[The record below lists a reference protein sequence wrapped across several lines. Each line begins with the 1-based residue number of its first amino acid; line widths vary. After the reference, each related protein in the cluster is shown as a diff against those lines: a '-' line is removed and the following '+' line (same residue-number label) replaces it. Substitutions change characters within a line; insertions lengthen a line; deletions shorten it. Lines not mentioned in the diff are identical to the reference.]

1 MKQIFK
7 NLWSQRAQNV
17 WLLAELVL
25 VCFVAWKQLDPI
37 AVRMYYRSLPKGI
50 DCERLVVAHT
60 APTDTRW
67 YESDNVD
74 RVFRQ
79 KINVLKRKLQAID
92 EVEQVCILYPIK
104 GLLAPRNMFS
114 HSVDDEGEQYLYGDD
129 SVHVYETSYIKNE
142 HFFETYGIHAAEG
155 SPTAEELSKSNE
167 GFVISRSLAER
178 LYGSAK
184 AAIGKEIRHRMIFTD
199 DKIGEYEWVS
209 SSHIQGVVED
219 VHVSDTSFDTWRVYW
234 GTPDCPLI
242 YAHSQLVIR
251 LKPDAD
257 VRRFVEEQNFRLR
270 QFTSEGLAIVSFTP
284 YEDIATSKNQ
294 FASPMLSYDFNLSVA
309 TALFFLINLCL
320 GVIGTFWMQTKR
332 RTEESGIM
340 RAFGATRW
348 RIMGMFLAE
357 GFVLTTLSMIITSI
371 LYLNYVKTGLGSLC
385 INPQLPQCQPDP
397 TWVADKP
404 LHFCILA
411 GIVYLVI
418 LIVVSIGITI
428 PAWNICRTKPVEAL
442 REE

>member
-1 MKQIFK
+1 MKQIIN

-37 AVRMYYRSLPKGI
+37 AVRMYYKSLPKGF
-50 DCERLVVAHT
+50 DCERLVVAQT
-60 APTDTRW
+60 SITDIRW
-67 YESDNVD
+67 FEGDNAD
-74 RVFRQ
+74 RVLDQ
-79 KINVLKRKLQAID
+79 KTRILKQKLQASD
-92 EVEQVCILYPIK
+92 EVEQVCILSQLY

-114 HSVDDEGEQYLYGDD
+114 HSVDNEGEQYAYGDD
-129 SVHVYETSYIKNE
+129 TVHVYETLYLKNE

-155 SPTAEELSKSNE
+155 SPSVEELSKLDH
-167 GFVISRSLAER
+167 GIVISRSLAER
-178 LYGSAK
+178 LFGSAQ
-184 AAIGKEIRHRMIFTD
+184 AAIGKEITHSIF
-199 DKIGEYEWVS
+199 IEEEWVTS
-209 SSHIQGVVED
+209 YRICGVVED
-219 VHVSDTSFDTWRVYW
+219 VHVSEISFDTWQRYVPTTDNPIRYV
-234 GTPDCPLI
+234 
-242 YAHSQLVIR
+242 HSQLLIR
-251 LKPDAD
+251 LRPDVN

-270 QFTSEGLAIVSFTP
+270 QFTTDGLAVVSFTP
-284 YEDIATSKNQ
+284 YEDLTTSKNQ
-294 FASPMLSYDFNLSVA
+294 FASPMLSYDFNLAVT

-340 RAFGATRW
+340 RAFGATRG

-357 GFVLTTLSMIITSI
+357 GFILTTVSMFITCV
-371 LYLNYVKTGLGSLC
+371 LYLNYVKTGLGELC
-385 INPQLPQCQPDP
+385 ISYSPQPDP

-404 LHFCILA
+404 LHFLIIS

-428 PAWNICRTKPVEAL
+428 PAWNICRTKPMEAL

>member
-1 MKQIFK
+1 MKQILN

-37 AVRMYYRSLPKGI
+37 AVRMYYKSLPKGF
-50 DCERLVVAHT
+50 DSERLVVAQT
-60 APTDTRW
+60 SITDIRW
-67 YESDNVD
+67 FEGDNAD
-74 RVFRQ
+74 RVLDQ
-79 KINVLKRKLQAID
+79 KTRILKQKLQASD
-92 EVEQVCILYPIK
+92 EVEQVCILSQLY

-114 HSVDDEGEQYLYGDD
+114 HSVDNEGEQYAYGDD
-129 SVHVYETSYIKNE
+129 TVHVYETLYLKNE

-155 SPTAEELSKSNE
+155 SPSVEELSKLDH
-167 GFVISRSLAER
+167 GIVISRSLAER
-178 LYGSAK
+178 LFGSAQ
-184 AAIGKEIRHRMIFTD
+184 AAIGKEITHSIF
-199 DKIGEYEWVS
+199 IEEEWVTS
-209 SSHIQGVVED
+209 YRICGVVED
-219 VHVSDTSFDTWRVYW
+219 VHVSETSFDTWQRYVPTTDNPIRYV
-234 GTPDCPLI
+234 
-242 YAHSQLVIR
+242 HSQLLIR
-251 LKPDAD
+251 LKPDVN

-270 QFTSEGLAIVSFTP
+270 QFTTDGLAIVSFTP
-284 YEDIATSKNQ
+284 YEDLTTSKNQ
-294 FASPMLSYDFNLSVA
+294 FASPMLSYDFNLAVT

-340 RAFGATRW
+340 RAFGATRG

-357 GFVLTTLSMIITSI
+357 GFILTTVSMFITCV
-371 LYLNYVKTGLGSLC
+371 LYLNYVKTGLGELC
-385 INPQLPQCQPDP
+385 ISYSPQPDP

-404 LHFCILA
+404 LHFLIIS

-428 PAWNICRTKPVEAL
+428 PAWNICRTKPMEAL

>member
-1 MKQIFK
+1 MKQIIN

-37 AVRMYYRSLPKGI
+37 AVRMYYKSLPKGF
-50 DCERLVVAHT
+50 DCERLVVAQT
-60 APTDTRW
+60 SITDIRW
-67 YESDNVD
+67 FEGDNAD
-74 RVFRQ
+74 RVLDQ
-79 KINVLKRKLQAID
+79 KTRILKQKLQASD
-92 EVEQVCILYPIK
+92 EVEQVCILSQLY

-114 HSVDDEGEQYLYGDD
+114 HSVDNEGDLYAYGDD
-129 SVHVYETSYIKNE
+129 TVHVYETLYLKNE

-155 SPTAEELSKSNE
+155 SPSVEELSKLDH
-167 GFVISRSLAER
+167 GIVISRSLAER
-178 LYGSAK
+178 LFGSAK
-184 AAIGKEIRHRMIFTD
+184 AAIGKEITHSFFI
-199 DKIGEYEWVS
+199 EEEWGTS
-209 SSHIQGVVED
+209 YRICGVVED
-219 VHVSDTSFDTWRVYW
+219 VHVSETSFDTWQRYVP
-234 GTPDCPLI
+234 TTDNPLR
-242 YAHSQLVIR
+242 YVHSQLLIR
-251 LKPDAD
+251 LKPDVN

-270 QFTSEGLAIVSFTP
+270 QFTTDGLAIVSFTP
-284 YEDIATSKNQ
+284 YEDLTTSKNQ
-294 FASPMLSYDFNLSVA
+294 FASPMLSYDFNLAVT

-340 RAFGATRW
+340 RAFGATRG

-357 GFVLTTLSMIITSI
+357 GFILTTASMFITCV
-371 LYLNYVKTGLGSLC
+371 LYLNYVKTGLGELC
-385 INPQLPQCQPDP
+385 ISYSPQPDP

-404 LHFCILA
+404 LHFLIIS

>member
-1 MKQIFK
+1 MKQIIN

-37 AVRMYYRSLPKGI
+37 AVRMYYKSLPKGF
-50 DCERLVVAHT
+50 DCERLVVAQT
-60 APTDTRW
+60 SITDIRW
-67 YESDNVD
+67 FEGDNAD
-74 RVFRQ
+74 RVLDQ
-79 KINVLKRKLQAID
+79 KTRILKQKLQASD
-92 EVEQVCILYPIK
+92 EVEQVCILSQLY

-114 HSVDDEGEQYLYGDD
+114 HSVDNEGNLYAYGDD
-129 SVHVYETSYIKNE
+129 TVHVYENLYLKNE

-155 SPTAEELSKSNE
+155 SPSVEELSKLDH
-167 GFVISRSLAER
+167 GIVISRSLAER
-178 LYGSAK
+178 LFGSAK
-184 AAIGKEIRHRMIFTD
+184 AAIGKDITHSFFIE
-199 DKIGEYEWVS
+199 EEWVTS
-209 SSHIQGVVED
+209 YRICGVVED
-219 VHVSDTSFDTWRVYW
+219 VHVSEISFDTWQRYVP
-234 GTPDCPLI
+234 TTDNPLR
-242 YAHSQLVIR
+242 YVHSQLLIR
-251 LKPDAD
+251 LRPDVN

-270 QFTSEGLAIVSFTP
+270 QFATDGLAIVSFTP
-284 YEDIATSKNQ
+284 YEDLTTSKNQ
-294 FASPMLSYDFNLSVA
+294 FASPMLSYDFNLAVT

-320 GVIGTFWMQTKR
+320 GVIGTFGMQTKR

-340 RAFGATRW
+340 RAFGATRG

-371 LYLNYVKTGLGSLC
+371 LYLNYVKTGLGELC

-411 GIVYLVI
+411 GIVYVI
-418 LIVVSIGITI
+418 ICIVVSIGIAI
-428 PAWNICRTKPVEAL
+428 PAWNIVRTKVVKAL
-442 REE
+442 RDE

>member
-1 MKQIFK
+1 MKQILN

-37 AVRMYYRSLPKGI
+37 AVRMYYKSLPKGF
-50 DCERLVVAHT
+50 DSERLVVAQT
-60 APTDTRW
+60 SITDIRW
-67 YESDNVD
+67 FEGDNAD
-74 RVFRQ
+74 RVLDQ
-79 KINVLKRKLQAID
+79 KTRILKQKLQASD
-92 EVEQVCILYPIK
+92 EVEQVCILSQLY

-114 HSVDDEGEQYLYGDD
+114 HSVDNEGEQYAYGDD
-129 SVHVYETSYIKNE
+129 TVHVYETLYLKNE

-155 SPTAEELSKSNE
+155 SPSVEELSKLDH
-167 GFVISRSLAER
+167 GIVISRSLAER
-178 LYGSAK
+178 LFGSAQ
-184 AAIGKEIRHRMIFTD
+184 AAIGKEITHSIF
-199 DKIGEYEWVS
+199 IEEEWVTS
-209 SSHIQGVVED
+209 YRICGVVED
-219 VHVSDTSFDTWRVYW
+219 VHVSETSFDTWQRYVPTTDNPIRYV
-234 GTPDCPLI
+234 
-242 YAHSQLVIR
+242 HSQLLIR
-251 LKPDAD
+251 LKPDVN

-270 QFTSEGLAIVSFTP
+270 QFTTDGLAVVSFTP
-284 YEDIATSKNQ
+284 YEDLTTSKNQ
-294 FASPMLSYDFNLSVA
+294 FASPMLSYDFNLAVT

-340 RAFGATRW
+340 RAFGATRG

-357 GFVLTTLSMIITSI
+357 GFILTTVSMFITCV
-371 LYLNYVKTGLGSLC
+371 LYLNYVKTGLGELC
-385 INPQLPQCQPDP
+385 ISYSPQPDP

-404 LHFCILA
+404 LHFLIIS

>member
-1 MKQIFK
+1 MKQILN

-37 AVRMYYRSLPKGI
+37 AVRMYYKSLPKGF
-50 DCERLVVAHT
+50 DCERLVVAQT
-60 APTDTRW
+60 SITDIRW
-67 YESDNVD
+67 FEGDNAD
-74 RVFRQ
+74 RVLDQ
-79 KINVLKRKLQAID
+79 KTRILKQKLQASD
-92 EVEQVCILYPIK
+92 EVEQVCILSQLY

-114 HSVDDEGEQYLYGDD
+114 HSVDNEGEQYAYGDD
-129 SVHVYETSYIKNE
+129 TVHVYETLYLKNE

-155 SPTAEELSKSNE
+155 SPSVEELSKLDH
-167 GFVISRSLAER
+167 GIVISRSLAER
-178 LYGSAK
+178 LFGSAQ
-184 AAIGKEIRHRMIFTD
+184 AAIGKEITHSIF
-199 DKIGEYEWVS
+199 IEEEWVTS
-209 SSHIQGVVED
+209 YRICGVVED
-219 VHVSDTSFDTWRVYW
+219 VHVSETSFDTWQRYVPTTDNPIRYV
-234 GTPDCPLI
+234 
-242 YAHSQLVIR
+242 HSQLLIR
-251 LKPDAD
+251 LKPDVN

-270 QFTSEGLAIVSFTP
+270 QFTTDGLAVVSFTP
-284 YEDIATSKNQ
+284 YEDLTTSKNQ
-294 FASPMLSYDFNLSVA
+294 FASPMLSYDFNLAVT

-340 RAFGATRW
+340 RAFGATRG

-357 GFVLTTLSMIITSI
+357 GFILTTVSMFITCV
-371 LYLNYVKTGLGSLC
+371 LYLNYVKTGLGELC
-385 INPQLPQCQPDP
+385 ISYSPQPDP

-404 LHFCILA
+404 LHFLIIS

-428 PAWNICRTKPVEAL
+428 PAWNICRTKPMEAL

>member
-1 MKQIFK
+1 MKQIIN

-37 AVRMYYRSLPKGI
+37 AVRMYYKSLPKGF
-50 DCERLVVAHT
+50 DCERLVVAQT
-60 APTDTRW
+60 SITDIRW
-67 YESDNVD
+67 FEGDNAD
-74 RVFRQ
+74 RVLDQ
-79 KINVLKRKLQAID
+79 KTRILKQKLQASD
-92 EVEQVCILYPIK
+92 EVEQVCILSQLY

-114 HSVDDEGEQYLYGDD
+114 HSVDNEGDLYAYGDD
-129 SVHVYETSYIKNE
+129 TVHVYENLYLKNE

-155 SPTAEELSKSNE
+155 SPSVEELSKLDH
-167 GFVISRSLAER
+167 GIVISRSLAER
-178 LYGSAK
+178 LFGSAK
-184 AAIGKEIRHRMIFTD
+184 AAIGKDITHSFFIE
-199 DKIGEYEWVS
+199 EEWVTS
-209 SSHIQGVVED
+209 YRICGVVED
-219 VHVSDTSFDTWRVYW
+219 VHVSEISFDTWQRYVP
-234 GTPDCPLI
+234 TTDNPLR
-242 YAHSQLVIR
+242 YVHSQLLIR
-251 LKPDAD
+251 LRPDVN
-257 VRRFVEEQNFRLR
+257 VRRFVEEQNFRLQ

-294 FASPMLSYDFNLSVA
+294 FASPMLSYDFNQSVT
-309 TALFFLINLCL
+309 TAIFFLINLCL

-340 RAFGATRW
+340 RAFGATRG

-357 GFVLTTLSMIITSI
+357 GFVLTTLSMIITCI

-411 GIVYLVI
+411 GIVYVI
-418 LIVVSIGITI
+418 ICIVVSIGIAI
-428 PAWNICRTKPVEAL
+428 PAWNIVRTKVVKAL
-442 REE
+442 RDE

>member
-1 MKQIFK
+1 MKQIIN

-37 AVRMYYRSLPKGI
+37 AVRMYYKSLPKGF
-50 DCERLVVAHT
+50 DCERLVVAQT
-60 APTDTRW
+60 SITDIRW
-67 YESDNVD
+67 FEGDNAD
-74 RVFRQ
+74 RVLDQ
-79 KINVLKRKLQAID
+79 KTRILKQKLQASD
-92 EVEQVCILYPIK
+92 EVEQVCILSQLY

-114 HSVDDEGEQYLYGDD
+114 HSVDNEGDLYAYGDD
-129 SVHVYETSYIKNE
+129 TVHVYENLYLKNE

-155 SPTAEELSKSNE
+155 SPSVEELSKLDH
-167 GFVISRSLAER
+167 GIVISRSLAER
-178 LYGSAK
+178 LFGSAK
-184 AAIGKEIRHRMIFTD
+184 AAIGKDITHSFFIE
-199 DKIGEYEWVS
+199 EEWVTS
-209 SSHIQGVVED
+209 YRICGVVED
-219 VHVSDTSFDTWRVYW
+219 VHVSEISFDTWQRYVP
-234 GTPDCPLI
+234 TTDNPLR
-242 YAHSQLVIR
+242 YVHSQLLIR
-251 LKPDAD
+251 LRPDVN
-257 VRRFVEEQNFRLR
+257 VRRFVEEQNFRLQ

-294 FASPMLSYDFNLSVA
+294 FASPMLSYDFNQSVA
-309 TALFFLINLCL
+309 TAIFFLINLCL

-340 RAFGATRW
+340 RAFGATRG

-371 LYLNYVKTGLGSLC
+371 LYLNYVKTGLGELC

-411 GIVYLVI
+411 GIVYFI
-418 LIVVSIGITI
+418 ICIVVSIGIAI
-428 PAWNICRTKPVEAL
+428 PAWNIVRTKVVKAL
-442 REE
+442 RDE

>member
-1 MKQIFK
+1 MKQILN

-37 AVRMYYRSLPKGI
+37 AVRMYYKSLPKGF
-50 DCERLVVAHT
+50 DSERLVVAQT
-60 APTDTRW
+60 SITDIRW
-67 YESDNVD
+67 FEGDNAD
-74 RVFRQ
+74 RVLDQ
-79 KINVLKRKLQAID
+79 KTRILKQKLQASD
-92 EVEQVCILYPIK
+92 EVEQVCILSQLY

-114 HSVDDEGEQYLYGDD
+114 HSVDNEGEQYAYGDD
-129 SVHVYETSYIKNE
+129 TVHVYETLYLKNE

-155 SPTAEELSKSNE
+155 SPSVEELSKLDH
-167 GFVISRSLAER
+167 GIVISRSLAER
-178 LYGSAK
+178 LFGSAQ
-184 AAIGKEIRHRMIFTD
+184 AAIGKEITHSIF
-199 DKIGEYEWVS
+199 IEEEWVTS
-209 SSHIQGVVED
+209 YRICGVVED
-219 VHVSDTSFDTWRVYW
+219 VHVSETSFDTWQRYVPTTDNPIRYV
-234 GTPDCPLI
+234 
-242 YAHSQLVIR
+242 HSQLLIR
-251 LKPDAD
+251 LKPDVN

-270 QFTSEGLAIVSFTP
+270 QFTTDGLAVVSFTP
-284 YEDIATSKNQ
+284 YEDLTTSKNQ
-294 FASPMLSYDFNLSVA
+294 FASPMLSYDFNLAVT

-340 RAFGATRW
+340 RAFGATRG

-357 GFVLTTLSMIITSI
+357 GFILTTVSMFITCV
-371 LYLNYVKTGLGSLC
+371 LYLNYVKTGLGELC
-385 INPQLPQCQPDP
+385 ISYSPQPDP

-404 LHFCILA
+404 LHFLIIS

-428 PAWNICRTKPVEAL
+428 PAWNICRKKPVEAL

>member
-1 MKQIFK
+1 MKQILN

-37 AVRMYYRSLPKGI
+37 AVRMYYKSLPKGF
-50 DCERLVVAHT
+50 DSERLVVAQT
-60 APTDTRW
+60 SITDIRW
-67 YESDNVD
+67 FEGDNAD
-74 RVFRQ
+74 RVLDQ
-79 KINVLKRKLQAID
+79 KTRILKQKLQASD
-92 EVEQVCILYPIK
+92 EVEQVCILSQLY

-114 HSVDDEGEQYLYGDD
+114 HSVDNEGDLYAYGDD
-129 SVHVYETSYIKNE
+129 TVHVYENLYLKNE

-155 SPTAEELSKSNE
+155 SPSVEELSKLDH
-167 GFVISRSLAER
+167 GIVISRSLAER
-178 LYGSAK
+178 LFGSAQ
-184 AAIGKEIRHRMIFTD
+184 AAIGKEITHSIF
-199 DKIGEYEWVS
+199 IEEEWVTS
-209 SSHIQGVVED
+209 YRICGVVED
-219 VHVSDTSFDTWRVYW
+219 VHVSEISFDTWQRYVP
-234 GTPDCPLI
+234 TTDNPLR
-242 YAHSQLVIR
+242 YVHSQLLIR
-251 LKPDAD
+251 LKPDVN

-270 QFTSEGLAIVSFTP
+270 QFTTDGLAIVSFTP
-284 YEDIATSKNQ
+284 YEDLTTSKNQ
-294 FASPMLSYDFNLSVA
+294 FASPMLSYDFNLAVT

-340 RAFGATRW
+340 RAFGATSG

-357 GFVLTTLSMIITSI
+357 GFILTTVSMFITCV
-371 LYLNYVKTGLGSLC
+371 LYLNYVKTGLGELC
-385 INPQLPQCQPDP
+385 ISYSPQPDP

-404 LHFCILA
+404 LHFLIIS

-418 LIVVSIGITI
+418 LIVVSIGIAI

>member
-1 MKQIFK
+1 MKQIIN

-37 AVRMYYRSLPKGI
+37 AVRMYYKSLPKGF
-50 DCERLVVAHT
+50 DCERLVVAQT
-60 APTDTRW
+60 SITDIRW
-67 YESDNVD
+67 FEGDNAD
-74 RVFRQ
+74 RVLDQ
-79 KINVLKRKLQAID
+79 KTRILKQKLQASD
-92 EVEQVCILYPIK
+92 EVEQVCILSQLY

-114 HSVDDEGEQYLYGDD
+114 HSVDNEGNLYAYGDD
-129 SVHVYETSYIKNE
+129 TVHVYENLYLKNE

-155 SPTAEELSKSNE
+155 SPSVEELSKLDH
-167 GFVISRSLAER
+167 GIVISRSLAER
-178 LYGSAK
+178 LFGSAK
-184 AAIGKEIRHRMIFTD
+184 AAIGKDITHSFFIE
-199 DKIGEYEWVS
+199 EEWVTS
-209 SSHIQGVVED
+209 YRICGVVED
-219 VHVSDTSFDTWRVYW
+219 VHVSEISFDTWQRYVP
-234 GTPDCPLI
+234 TTDNPLR
-242 YAHSQLVIR
+242 YVHSQLLIR
-251 LKPDAD
+251 LRPDVN

-270 QFTSEGLAIVSFTP
+270 QFATDGLAIVSFTP
-284 YEDIATSKNQ
+284 YEDLTTSKNQ

-309 TALFFLINLCL
+309 TAIFFLINLCL

-340 RAFGATRW
+340 RAFGATRG

-371 LYLNYVKTGLGSLC
+371 LYLNYVKTGLGELC

-411 GIVYLVI
+411 GIVYVI
-418 LIVVSIGITI
+418 ICIVVSIGIAI
-428 PAWNICRTKPVEAL
+428 PAWNIVRTKVVKAL
-442 REE
+442 RDE

>member
-1 MKQIFK
+1 MKQIIN

-37 AVRMYYRSLPKGI
+37 AVRMYYKSLPKGF
-50 DCERLVVAHT
+50 DCERLVVAQT
-60 APTDTRW
+60 SITDIRW
-67 YESDNVD
+67 FEGDNAD
-74 RVFRQ
+74 RVLDQ
-79 KINVLKRKLQAID
+79 KTRILKQKLQASD
-92 EVEQVCILYPIK
+92 EVEQVCILSQLY

-114 HSVDDEGEQYLYGDD
+114 HSVDNEGNLYAYGDD
-129 SVHVYETSYIKNE
+129 TVHVYENLYLKNE

-155 SPTAEELSKSNE
+155 SPSVEELSKLDH
-167 GFVISRSLAER
+167 GIVISRSLAER
-178 LYGSAK
+178 LFGSAK
-184 AAIGKEIRHRMIFTD
+184 AAIGKDITHSFFIE
-199 DKIGEYEWVS
+199 EEWVTS
-209 SSHIQGVVED
+209 YRICGVVED
-219 VHVSDTSFDTWRVYW
+219 VHVSEISFDTWQRYVP
-234 GTPDCPLI
+234 TTDNPLR
-242 YAHSQLVIR
+242 YVHSQLLIR
-251 LKPDAD
+251 LRPDVN

-270 QFTSEGLAIVSFTP
+270 QFATDGLAIVSFTP
-284 YEDIATSKNQ
+284 YEDLTTSKNQ

-309 TALFFLINLCL
+309 TAIFFLINLCL

-340 RAFGATRW
+340 RAFGATRG

-357 GFVLTTLSMIITSI
+357 GFVLTTLSMFITCI
-371 LYLNYVKTGLGSLC
+371 LYLNYVKTGLGELC

-411 GIVYLVI
+411 GIVYVI
-418 LIVVSIGITI
+418 ICIVVSIGIAI
-428 PAWNICRTKPVEAL
+428 PAWNIVRTKVVKAL
-442 REE
+442 RDE

>member
-1 MKQIFK
+1 MKQIIN

-37 AVRMYYRSLPKGI
+37 AVRMYYKSLPKGF
-50 DCERLVVAHT
+50 DCERLVVAQT
-60 APTDTRW
+60 SITDIRW
-67 YESDNVD
+67 FEGDNAD
-74 RVFRQ
+74 RVLDQ
-79 KINVLKRKLQAID
+79 KTRILKQKLQASD
-92 EVEQVCILYPIK
+92 EVEQVCILSQLY

-114 HSVDDEGEQYLYGDD
+114 HSVDNEGDLYAYGDD
-129 SVHVYETSYIKNE
+129 TVHVYENLYLKNE

-155 SPTAEELSKSNE
+155 SPSVEELSKLDH
-167 GFVISRSLAER
+167 GIVISRSLAER
-178 LYGSAK
+178 LFGSAK
-184 AAIGKEIRHRMIFTD
+184 AAIGKDITHSFFIE
-199 DKIGEYEWVS
+199 EEWVTS
-209 SSHIQGVVED
+209 YRICGVVED
-219 VHVSDTSFDTWRVYW
+219 VHVSEISFDTWQRYVP
-234 GTPDCPLI
+234 TTDNPLR
-242 YAHSQLVIR
+242 YVHSQLLIR
-251 LKPDAD
+251 LRPDVN

-270 QFTSEGLAIVSFTP
+270 QFATDGLAIVSFTP
-284 YEDIATSKNQ
+284 YEDLTTSKNQ
-294 FASPMLSYDFNLSVA
+294 FASPMLSYDFNLAVT

-340 RAFGATRW
+340 RAFGATRG

-357 GFVLTTLSMIITSI
+357 GFVLTTLSMIITCI
-371 LYLNYVKTGLGSLC
+371 LYLNYVKTGLGELC

-404 LHFCILA
+404 LHFLIIS
-411 GIVYLVI
+411 GIVYLII
-418 LIVVSIGITI
+418 LLTVSIGILI
-428 PAWNICRTKPVEAL
+428 PSWNIVRTKPVEAL

>member
-1 MKQIFK
+1 MKQIIN

-37 AVRMYYRSLPKGI
+37 AVRMYYKSLPKGF
-50 DCERLVVAHT
+50 DCERLVVAQT
-60 APTDTRW
+60 SITDIRW
-67 YESDNVD
+67 FEGDNAD
-74 RVFRQ
+74 RVLDQ
-79 KINVLKRKLQAID
+79 KTRILKQKLQASD
-92 EVEQVCILYPIK
+92 EVEQVCILSQLY

-114 HSVDDEGEQYLYGDD
+114 HSVDNEGDLYAYGDD
-129 SVHVYETSYIKNE
+129 TVHVYENLYLKNE

-155 SPTAEELSKSNE
+155 SPSVEELSKLDH
-167 GFVISRSLAER
+167 GIVISRSLAER
-178 LYGSAK
+178 LFGSAK
-184 AAIGKEIRHRMIFTD
+184 AAIGKDITHSFFIE
-199 DKIGEYEWVS
+199 EEWVTS
-209 SSHIQGVVED
+209 YRICGVVED
-219 VHVSDTSFDTWRVYW
+219 VHVSEISFDTWQRYVP
-234 GTPDCPLI
+234 TTDNPLR
-242 YAHSQLVIR
+242 YVHSQLLIR
-251 LKPDAD
+251 LRPDVN

-270 QFTSEGLAIVSFTP
+270 QFATDGLAIVSFTP
-284 YEDIATSKNQ
+284 YEDLTTSKNQ
-294 FASPMLSYDFNLSVA
+294 FASPMLSYDFNLAVT

-340 RAFGATRW
+340 RAFGATRG

-357 GFVLTTLSMIITSI
+357 GFVLTTLSMIITCI

-411 GIVYLVI
+411 GIVYFI
-418 LIVVSIGITI
+418 ICIVVSIGIAI
-428 PAWNICRTKPVEAL
+428 PAWNIVRTKVVKAL
-442 REE
+442 RDE

>member
-1 MKQIFK
+1 MKQIIN

-37 AVRMYYRSLPKGI
+37 AVRMYYKSLPKGF
-50 DCERLVVAHT
+50 DCERLVVAQT
-60 APTDTRW
+60 SITDIRW
-67 YESDNVD
+67 FEGDNAD
-74 RVFRQ
+74 RVLDQ
-79 KINVLKRKLQAID
+79 KTRILKQKLQASD
-92 EVEQVCILYPIK
+92 EVEQVCILSQLY

-114 HSVDDEGEQYLYGDD
+114 HSVDNEGDLYAYGDD
-129 SVHVYETSYIKNE
+129 TVHVYETLYLKNE

-155 SPTAEELSKSNE
+155 SPSVEELSKLDH
-167 GFVISRSLAER
+167 GIVISRSLAER
-178 LYGSAK
+178 LFGSAK
-184 AAIGKEIRHRMIFTD
+184 AAIGKDITHSFFIE
-199 DKIGEYEWVS
+199 EEWVTS
-209 SSHIQGVVED
+209 YRICGVVED
-219 VHVSDTSFDTWRVYW
+219 VHVSEISFDTWQRYVP
-234 GTPDCPLI
+234 TTDNPLR
-242 YAHSQLVIR
+242 YVHSQLLIR
-251 LKPDAD
+251 LRPDVN
-257 VRRFVEEQNFRLR
+257 VRRFVEEQNFRLQ

-294 FASPMLSYDFNLSVA
+294 FASPMLSYDFNQSVT
-309 TALFFLINLCL
+309 TAIFFLINLCL

-340 RAFGATRW
+340 RAFGATRG

-357 GFVLTTLSMIITSI
+357 GFVLTTLSMIITCI

-411 GIVYLVI
+411 GIVYVI
-418 LIVVSIGITI
+418 ICIVVSIGIAI
-428 PAWNICRTKPVEAL
+428 PAWNIVRTKVVKAL
-442 REE
+442 RDE

>member
-1 MKQIFK
+1 MKQIIN

-37 AVRMYYRSLPKGI
+37 AVRMYYKSLPKGF
-50 DCERLVVAHT
+50 DCERLVVAQT
-60 APTDTRW
+60 SITDIRW
-67 YESDNVD
+67 FEGDNAD
-74 RVFRQ
+74 RVLDQ
-79 KINVLKRKLQAID
+79 KTRILKQKLQASD
-92 EVEQVCILYPIK
+92 EVEQVCILSQLY

-114 HSVDDEGEQYLYGDD
+114 HSVDNEGDLYAYGDD
-129 SVHVYETSYIKNE
+129 TVHVYENLYLKNE

-155 SPTAEELSKSNE
+155 SPSVEELSKLDH
-167 GFVISRSLAER
+167 GIVISRSLAER
-178 LYGSAK
+178 LFGSAK
-184 AAIGKEIRHRMIFTD
+184 AAIGKDITHSFFIE
-199 DKIGEYEWVS
+199 EEWVTS
-209 SSHIQGVVED
+209 YRICGVVED
-219 VHVSDTSFDTWRVYW
+219 VHVSEISFDTWQRYVP
-234 GTPDCPLI
+234 TTDNPLR
-242 YAHSQLVIR
+242 YV
-251 LKPDAD
+251 
-257 VRRFVEEQNFRLR
+257 FVEEQNFRLQ

-294 FASPMLSYDFNLSVA
+294 FASPMLSYDFNQSVA
-309 TALFFLINLCL
+309 TAIFFLINLCL

-340 RAFGATRW
+340 RAFGATRG

-357 GFVLTTLSMIITSI
+357 GFVLTTLSMFITSI
-371 LYLNYVKTGLGSLC
+371 LYLNYVKTGLGELC

-411 GIVYLVI
+411 GIVYFIICIVVYFI
-418 LIVVSIGITI
+418 ICIVVSIGIAI
-428 PAWNICRTKPVEAL
+428 PAWNIVRTKVVKAL
-442 REE
+442 RDE

>member
-37 AVRMYYRSLPKGI
+37 AVRMYYRSLPQGI
-50 DCERLVVAHT
+50 DSERLVVAHT

-92 EVEQVCILYPIK
+92 EVEQVCILYPIQ

-114 HSVDDEGEQYLYGDD
+114 HSVDNEGEQYLYGDD

-155 SPTAEELSKSNE
+155 SPTAEELSKSDE
-167 GFVISRSLAER
+167 GVVISRSLAER
-178 LYGSAK
+178 LFGSAQ
-184 AAIGKEIRHRMIFTD
+184 AAIGKEITHSIF
-199 DKIGEYEWVS
+199 IEEEWVTS
-209 SSHIQGVVED
+209 YRICGVVED
-219 VHVSDTSFDTWRVYW
+219 VHVSETSFDTWQRYVP
-234 GTPDCPLI
+234 TTDNPLR
-242 YAHSQLVIR
+242 YVHSQLLIR
-251 LKPDAD
+251 LKPDVN

-270 QFTSEGLAIVSFTP
+270 QFTTDGLAVVSFTP
-284 YEDIATSKNQ
+284 YEDLTTSKNQ
-294 FASPMLSYDFNLSVA
+294 FASPMLSYDFNLAVT

-340 RAFGATRW
+340 RAFGATRG

-357 GFVLTTLSMIITSI
+357 GFILTTVSMFITCV
-371 LYLNYVKTGLGSLC
+371 LYLNYVKTGLGELC
-385 INPQLPQCQPDP
+385 ISYSPQPDP

-404 LHFCILA
+404 LHFLIIS

>member
-1 MKQIFK
+1 MKQIIN

-37 AVRMYYRSLPKGI
+37 AVRMYYKSLPKGF
-50 DCERLVVAHT
+50 DCERLVVAQT
-60 APTDTRW
+60 SITDIRW
-67 YESDNVD
+67 FEGDNAD
-74 RVFRQ
+74 RVLDQ
-79 KINVLKRKLQAID
+79 KTRILKQKLQASD
-92 EVEQVCILYPIK
+92 EVEQVCILSQLY

-114 HSVDDEGEQYLYGDD
+114 HSVDNEGDLYAYGDD
-129 SVHVYETSYIKNE
+129 TVHVYENLYLKNE

-155 SPTAEELSKSNE
+155 SPSVEELSKLDH
-167 GFVISRSLAER
+167 GIVISRSLAER
-178 LYGSAK
+178 LFGSAK
-184 AAIGKEIRHRMIFTD
+184 AAIGKDITHSFFIE
-199 DKIGEYEWVS
+199 EEWVTS
-209 SSHIQGVVED
+209 YRICGVVED
-219 VHVSDTSFDTWRVYW
+219 VHVSEISFDTWQRYVP
-234 GTPDCPLI
+234 TTDNPLR
-242 YAHSQLVIR
+242 YVHSQLLIR
-251 LKPDAD
+251 LRPDVN

-270 QFTSEGLAIVSFTP
+270 QFTTDGLAIVSFTP
-284 YEDIATSKNQ
+284 YEDLTTSKNQ
-294 FASPMLSYDFNLSVA
+294 FASPMLSYDFNLAVT

-340 RAFGATRW
+340 RAFGATRG

-357 GFVLTTLSMIITSI
+357 GFILTTVSMFITCV
-371 LYLNYVKTGLGSLC
+371 LYLNYVKTGLGELC
-385 INPQLPQCQPDP
+385 ISYSPQPDP

-404 LHFCILA
+404 LHFLIIS

-418 LIVVSIGITI
+418 LIVVSIGIAI

>member
-1 MKQIFK
+1 
-7 NLWSQRAQNV
+7 V

-37 AVRMYYRSLPKGI
+37 AVRMYYKSLPKGF
-50 DCERLVVAHT
+50 DCERLVVAQT
-60 APTDTRW
+60 SITDIRW
-67 YESDNVD
+67 FEGDNAD
-74 RVFRQ
+74 RVLDQ
-79 KINVLKRKLQAID
+79 KTRILKQKLQASD
-92 EVEQVCILYPIK
+92 EVEQVCILSQLY

-114 HSVDDEGEQYLYGDD
+114 HSVDNEGDLYAYGDD
-129 SVHVYETSYIKNE
+129 TVHVYETLYLKNE

-155 SPTAEELSKSNE
+155 SPSVEELSKLDH
-167 GFVISRSLAER
+167 GIVISRSLAER
-178 LYGSAK
+178 LFGSAK
-184 AAIGKEIRHRMIFTD
+184 AAIGKEITHSIF
-199 DKIGEYEWVS
+199 IEEEWVTS
-209 SSHIQGVVED
+209 YRICGVVED
-219 VHVSDTSFDTWRVYW
+219 VHVSETSFDTWQRYVP
-234 GTPDCPLI
+234 TTDNPLR
-242 YAHSQLVIR
+242 YVHSQLLIR
-251 LKPDAD
+251 LRPDVN

-270 QFTSEGLAIVSFTP
+270 QFATDGLAIVSFTP
-284 YEDIATSKNQ
+284 YEDLTTSKNQ
-294 FASPMLSYDFNLSVA
+294 FASPMLSYDFNLAVT

-340 RAFGATRW
+340 RAFGATRG

-357 GFVLTTLSMIITSI
+357 GFILTTASMFITCV
-371 LYLNYVKTGLGSLC
+371 LYLNYVKTGLGELC
-385 INPQLPQCQPDP
+385 ISYSPQPDP

-404 LHFCILA
+404 LHFLIIS

>member
-1 MKQIFK
+1 MKQILN

-37 AVRMYYRSLPKGI
+37 AVRMYYKSLPKGF
-50 DCERLVVAHT
+50 DSERLVVAQT
-60 APTDTRW
+60 SITDIRW
-67 YESDNVD
+67 FEGDNAD
-74 RVFRQ
+74 RVLDQ
-79 KINVLKRKLQAID
+79 KTRILKQKLQASD
-92 EVEQVCILYPIK
+92 EVEQVCILSQLY

-114 HSVDDEGEQYLYGDD
+114 HSVDNEGEQYAYGDD
-129 SVHVYETSYIKNE
+129 TVHVYETLYLKNE

-155 SPTAEELSKSNE
+155 SPSVEELSKLDH
-167 GFVISRSLAER
+167 GIVISRSLAER
-178 LYGSAK
+178 LFGSAQ
-184 AAIGKEIRHRMIFTD
+184 AAIGKEITHSIF
-199 DKIGEYEWVS
+199 IEEEWVTS
-209 SSHIQGVVED
+209 YRICGVVED
-219 VHVSDTSFDTWRVYW
+219 VHVSETSFDTWQRYVPTTDNPIRYV
-234 GTPDCPLI
+234 
-242 YAHSQLVIR
+242 HSQLLIR
-251 LKPDAD
+251 LRPDVN

-270 QFTSEGLAIVSFTP
+270 QFTTDGLAVVSFTP
-284 YEDIATSKNQ
+284 YEDLTTSKNQ
-294 FASPMLSYDFNLSVA
+294 FASPMLSYDFNLAVT

-340 RAFGATRW
+340 RAFGATRG

-357 GFVLTTLSMIITSI
+357 GFILTTVSMFITCV
-371 LYLNYVKTGLGSLC
+371 LYLNYVKTGLGELC
-385 INPQLPQCQPDP
+385 ISYSPQPDP

-404 LHFCILA
+404 LHFLIIS

-428 PAWNICRTKPVEAL
+428 PAWNICRTKPMEAL

>member
-1 MKQIFK
+1 MKQIIN

-37 AVRMYYRSLPKGI
+37 AVRMYYKSLPKGF
-50 DCERLVVAHT
+50 DCERLVVAQT
-60 APTDTRW
+60 SITDIRW
-67 YESDNVD
+67 FEGDNAD
-74 RVFRQ
+74 RVLDQ
-79 KINVLKRKLQAID
+79 KTRILKQKLQASD
-92 EVEQVCILYPIK
+92 EVEQVCILSQLY

-114 HSVDDEGEQYLYGDD
+114 HSVDNEGDLYAYGDD
-129 SVHVYETSYIKNE
+129 TVHVYENLYLKNE

-155 SPTAEELSKSNE
+155 SPSVEELSKLDH
-167 GFVISRSLAER
+167 GIVISRSLAER
-178 LYGSAK
+178 LFGSAK
-184 AAIGKEIRHRMIFTD
+184 AAIGKDITHSFFIE
-199 DKIGEYEWVS
+199 EEWVTS
-209 SSHIQGVVED
+209 YRICGVVED
-219 VHVSDTSFDTWRVYW
+219 VHVSEISFDTWQRYVP
-234 GTPDCPLI
+234 TTDNPLR
-242 YAHSQLVIR
+242 YVHSQLLIR
-251 LKPDAD
+251 LRPDVN
-257 VRRFVEEQNFRLR
+257 VRRFVEEQNFRLQ

-340 RAFGATRW
+340 RAFGATRG

-357 GFVLTTLSMIITSI
+357 GFVLTTLSMFITSI
-371 LYLNYVKTGLGSLC
+371 LYLNYVKTGLGELC
-385 INPQLPQCQPDP
+385 IPSSTQPDP

-404 LHFCILA
+404 LHFLIIS
-411 GIVYLVI
+411 GIVYLII
-418 LIVVSIGITI
+418 LLTVSIGIAI
-428 PAWNICRTKPVEAL
+428 PSWNIVRTKPVEAL

>member
-1 MKQIFK
+1 MKQILN

-37 AVRMYYRSLPKGI
+37 AVRMYYKSLPKGF
-50 DCERLVVAHT
+50 DCERLVVAQT
-60 APTDTRW
+60 SITDIRW
-67 YESDNVD
+67 FEGDNAD
-74 RVFRQ
+74 RVLDQ
-79 KINVLKRKLQAID
+79 KTRILKQKLQASD
-92 EVEQVCILYPIK
+92 EVEQVCILSQLY

-114 HSVDDEGEQYLYGDD
+114 HSVDNEGDLYAYGDD
-129 SVHVYETSYIKNE
+129 TVHVYETLYLKNE

-155 SPTAEELSKSNE
+155 SPSVEELSKLDH
-167 GFVISRSLAER
+167 GIVISRSLAER
-178 LYGSAK
+178 LFGSAK
-184 AAIGKEIRHRMIFTD
+184 AAIGKEITHSIF
-199 DKIGEYEWVS
+199 IEEEWVTS
-209 SSHIQGVVED
+209 YRICGVVED
-219 VHVSDTSFDTWRVYW
+219 VHVSETSFDTWQRYVP
-234 GTPDCPLI
+234 TTDNPLR
-242 YAHSQLVIR
+242 YVHSQLLIR
-251 LKPDAD
+251 LRPDVN

-270 QFTSEGLAIVSFTP
+270 QFTTDGLAIVSFTP
-284 YEDIATSKNQ
+284 YEDLTTSKNQ
-294 FASPMLSYDFNLSVA
+294 FASPMLSYDFNLAVT

-340 RAFGATRW
+340 RAFGATRG

-357 GFVLTTLSMIITSI
+357 GFILTTASMFITCV
-371 LYLNYVKTGLGSLC
+371 LYLNYVKTGLGELC
-385 INPQLPQCQPDP
+385 ISYSPQPDP

-404 LHFCILA
+404 LHFLIIS

-418 LIVVSIGITI
+418 LIVVSIGIAI

>member
-1 MKQIFK
+1 MKQILN

-37 AVRMYYRSLPKGI
+37 AVRMYYKSLPKGF
-50 DCERLVVAHT
+50 DSERLVVAQT
-60 APTDTRW
+60 SITDIRW
-67 YESDNVD
+67 FEGDNAD
-74 RVFRQ
+74 RVLDQ
-79 KINVLKRKLQAID
+79 KTRILKQKLQASD
-92 EVEQVCILYPIK
+92 EVEQVCILSQLY

-114 HSVDDEGEQYLYGDD
+114 HSVDNEGEQYAYGDD
-129 SVHVYETSYIKNE
+129 TVHVYETLYLKNE

-155 SPTAEELSKSNE
+155 SPSVEELSKLDH
-167 GFVISRSLAER
+167 GIVISRSLAER
-178 LYGSAK
+178 LFGSAQ
-184 AAIGKEIRHRMIFTD
+184 AAIGKEITHSIF
-199 DKIGEYEWVS
+199 IEEEWVTS
-209 SSHIQGVVED
+209 YRICGVVED
-219 VHVSDTSFDTWRVYW
+219 VHVSETSFDTWQRYVP
-234 GTPDCPLI
+234 TTDNPLR
-242 YAHSQLVIR
+242 YVHSQLLIR
-251 LKPDAD
+251 LKPDVN

-270 QFTSEGLAIVSFTP
+270 QFTTDGLAVVSFTP
-284 YEDIATSKNQ
+284 YEDLTTSKNQ
-294 FASPMLSYDFNLSVA
+294 FASPMLSYDFNLAVT

-340 RAFGATRW
+340 RAFGATRG

-357 GFVLTTLSMIITSI
+357 GFILTTVSMFITCV
-371 LYLNYVKTGLGSLC
+371 LYLNYVKTGLGELC
-385 INPQLPQCQPDP
+385 ISYSPQPDP

-404 LHFCILA
+404 LHFLIIS

-428 PAWNICRTKPVEAL
+428 PAWNICRTKPMEAL

>member
-1 MKQIFK
+1 MKQIIN

-37 AVRMYYRSLPKGI
+37 AVRMYYKSLPKGF
-50 DCERLVVAHT
+50 DCERLVVAQT
-60 APTDTRW
+60 SITDIRW
-67 YESDNVD
+67 FEGDNAD
-74 RVFRQ
+74 RVLDQ
-79 KINVLKRKLQAID
+79 KTRILKQKLQASD
-92 EVEQVCILYPIK
+92 EVEQVCILSQLY

-114 HSVDDEGEQYLYGDD
+114 HSVDNEGDLYAYGDD
-129 SVHVYETSYIKNE
+129 TVHVYENLYLKNE

-155 SPTAEELSKSNE
+155 SPSVEELSKLDH
-167 GFVISRSLAER
+167 GIVISRSLAER
-178 LYGSAK
+178 LFGSAK
-184 AAIGKEIRHRMIFTD
+184 AAIGKDITHSFFIE
-199 DKIGEYEWVS
+199 EEWVTS
-209 SSHIQGVVED
+209 YRICGVVED
-219 VHVSDTSFDTWRVYW
+219 VHVSEISFDTWQRYVP
-234 GTPDCPLI
+234 TTDNPLR
-242 YAHSQLVIR
+242 YVHSQLLIR
-251 LKPDAD
+251 LRPDVN
-257 VRRFVEEQNFRLR
+257 VRRFVEEQNFRLQ

-294 FASPMLSYDFNLSVA
+294 FASPMLSYDFNQSVA
-309 TALFFLINLCL
+309 TAIFFLINLCL

-340 RAFGATRW
+340 RAFGATRG

-357 GFVLTTLSMIITSI
+357 GFVLTTLSMFITSI
-371 LYLNYVKTGLGSLC
+371 LYLNYVKTGLGELC

-411 GIVYLVI
+411 GIVYFI
-418 LIVVSIGITI
+418 ICIVVSIGIAI
-428 PAWNICRTKPVEAL
+428 PAWNIVRTKVVKAL
-442 REE
+442 RDE

>member
-1 MKQIFK
+1 MKQIIN

-37 AVRMYYRSLPKGI
+37 AVRMYYKSLPKGF
-50 DCERLVVAHT
+50 DCERLVVAQT
-60 APTDTRW
+60 SITDIRW
-67 YESDNVD
+67 FEGDNAD
-74 RVFRQ
+74 RVLDQ
-79 KINVLKRKLQAID
+79 KTRILKQKLQASD
-92 EVEQVCILYPIK
+92 EVEQVCILSQLY

-114 HSVDDEGEQYLYGDD
+114 HSVDNEGDLYAYGDD
-129 SVHVYETSYIKNE
+129 TVHVYENLYLKNE

-155 SPTAEELSKSNE
+155 SPSVEELSKLDH
-167 GFVISRSLAER
+167 GIVISRSLAER
-178 LYGSAK
+178 LFGSAK
-184 AAIGKEIRHRMIFTD
+184 AAIGKDITHSFFIE
-199 DKIGEYEWVS
+199 EEWVTS
-209 SSHIQGVVED
+209 YRICGVVED
-219 VHVSDTSFDTWRVYW
+219 VHVSEISFDTWQRYVP
-234 GTPDCPLI
+234 TTDNPLR
-242 YAHSQLVIR
+242 YVHSQLLIR
-251 LKPDAD
+251 LRPDVN
-257 VRRFVEEQNFRLR
+257 VRRFVEEQNFRLQ

-294 FASPMLSYDFNLSVA
+294 FASPMLSYDFNQSVT
-309 TALFFLINLCL
+309 TAIFFLINLCL

-340 RAFGATRW
+340 RAFGATRG

-357 GFVLTTLSMIITSI
+357 GFVLTTLSMIITCI

-411 GIVYLVI
+411 GIVYVI
-418 LIVVSIGITI
+418 ICIVVSIGIAI
-428 PAWNICRTKPVEAL
+428 PAWNIVRTKVVKAL
-442 REE
+442 RHE

>member
-1 MKQIFK
+1 MKQIIN

-37 AVRMYYRSLPKGI
+37 AVRMYYKSLPKGF
-50 DCERLVVAHT
+50 DCERLVVAQT
-60 APTDTRW
+60 SITDIRW
-67 YESDNVD
+67 FEGDNAD
-74 RVFRQ
+74 RVLDQ
-79 KINVLKRKLQAID
+79 KTRILKQKLQASD
-92 EVEQVCILYPIK
+92 EVEQVCILSQLY

-114 HSVDDEGEQYLYGDD
+114 HSVDNEGDLYAYGDD
-129 SVHVYETSYIKNE
+129 TVHVYENLYLKNE

-155 SPTAEELSKSNE
+155 SPSVEELSKLDH
-167 GFVISRSLAER
+167 GIVISRSLAER
-178 LYGSAK
+178 LFGSAK
-184 AAIGKEIRHRMIFTD
+184 AAIGKDITHSFFIE
-199 DKIGEYEWVS
+199 EEWVTS
-209 SSHIQGVVED
+209 YRICGVVED
-219 VHVSDTSFDTWRVYW
+219 VHVSEISFDTWQRYVPTTDNPIRYV
-234 GTPDCPLI
+234 
-242 YAHSQLVIR
+242 HSQLLIR
-251 LKPDAD
+251 LKPDVD
-257 VRRFVEEQNFRLR
+257 VRRFVEEQNFRLQ

-309 TALFFLINLCL
+309 TAIFFLINLCL

-340 RAFGATRW
+340 RAFGATRG

-371 LYLNYVKTGLGSLC
+371 LYLNYVKTGLGELC

-411 GIVYLVI
+411 GIVYVI
-418 LIVVSIGITI
+418 ICIVVSIGIAI
-428 PAWNICRTKPVEAL
+428 PAWNIVRTKVVKAL
-442 REE
+442 RDE

>member
-1 MKQIFK
+1 MKQIIN

-37 AVRMYYRSLPKGI
+37 AVRMYYKSLPKGF
-50 DCERLVVAHT
+50 DCERLVVAQT
-60 APTDTRW
+60 SITDIRW
-67 YESDNVD
+67 FEGDNAD
-74 RVFRQ
+74 RVLDQ
-79 KINVLKRKLQAID
+79 KTRILKQKLQASD
-92 EVEQVCILYPIK
+92 EVEQVCILSQLY

-114 HSVDDEGEQYLYGDD
+114 HSVDNEGDLYAYGDD
-129 SVHVYETSYIKNE
+129 TVHVYETLYLKNE

-155 SPTAEELSKSNE
+155 SPSVEELSKLDH
-167 GFVISRSLAER
+167 GIVISRSLAER
-178 LYGSAK
+178 LFGSAQ
-184 AAIGKEIRHRMIFTD
+184 AAIGKEITHSIF
-199 DKIGEYEWVS
+199 IEEEWVTS
-209 SSHIQGVVED
+209 YRICGVVED
-219 VHVSDTSFDTWRVYW
+219 VHVSETSFDTWQRYVP
-234 GTPDCPLI
+234 TTDNPLR
-242 YAHSQLVIR
+242 YVHSQLLIR
-251 LKPDAD
+251 LKPDVN

-270 QFTSEGLAIVSFTP
+270 QFTTDGLAIVSFTP
-284 YEDIATSKNQ
+284 YEDLTTSKNQ
-294 FASPMLSYDFNLSVA
+294 FASPMLSYDFNLAVT

-340 RAFGATRW
+340 RAFGATRG

-357 GFVLTTLSMIITSI
+357 GFILTTASMFITCV
-371 LYLNYVKTGLGSLC
+371 LYLNYVKTGLGELC
-385 INPQLPQCQPDP
+385 ISYSPQPDP

-404 LHFCILA
+404 LHFLIIS

-418 LIVVSIGITI
+418 LIVVSIGIAI

>member
-1 MKQIFK
+1 MKQIIN

-37 AVRMYYRSLPKGI
+37 AVRMYYKSLPKGF
-50 DCERLVVAHT
+50 DCERLVVAQT
-60 APTDTRW
+60 SITDIRW
-67 YESDNVD
+67 FEGDNAD
-74 RVFRQ
+74 RVLDQ
-79 KINVLKRKLQAID
+79 KTRILKQKLQASD
-92 EVEQVCILYPIK
+92 EVEQVCILSQLY

-114 HSVDDEGEQYLYGDD
+114 HSVDNEGDLYAYGDD
-129 SVHVYETSYIKNE
+129 TVHVYENLYLKNE

-155 SPTAEELSKSNE
+155 SPSVEELSKLDH
-167 GFVISRSLAER
+167 GIVISRSLAER
-178 LYGSAK
+178 LFGSAK
-184 AAIGKEIRHRMIFTD
+184 AAIGKDITHSFFIE
-199 DKIGEYEWVS
+199 EEWVTS
-209 SSHIQGVVED
+209 YRICGVVED
-219 VHVSDTSFDTWRVYW
+219 VHVSEISFDTWQRYVP
-234 GTPDCPLI
+234 TTDNPLR
-242 YAHSQLVIR
+242 YVHSQLLIR
-251 LKPDAD
+251 LRPDVN
-257 VRRFVEEQNFRLR
+257 VRRFVEEQNFRLQ

-340 RAFGATRW
+340 RAFGATRG

-357 GFVLTTLSMIITSI
+357 GFVLTTLSMFITSI
-371 LYLNYVKTGLGSLC
+371 LYLNYVKTGLGELC

-411 GIVYLVI
+411 GIVYVI
-418 LIVVSIGITI
+418 ICIVVSIGIAI
-428 PAWNICRTKPVEAL
+428 PAWNIVRTKVVKAL
-442 REE
+442 RDE

>member
-1 MKQIFK
+1 MKQIIN

-37 AVRMYYRSLPKGI
+37 AVRMYYKSLPKGF
-50 DCERLVVAHT
+50 DCERLVVAQT
-60 APTDTRW
+60 SITDIRW
-67 YESDNVD
+67 FEGDNAD
-74 RVFRQ
+74 RVLDQ
-79 KINVLKRKLQAID
+79 KTRILKQKLQASD
-92 EVEQVCILYPIK
+92 EVEQVCILSQLY

-114 HSVDDEGEQYLYGDD
+114 HSVDNEGDLYAYGDD
-129 SVHVYETSYIKNE
+129 TVHVYENLYLKNE

-155 SPTAEELSKSNE
+155 SPSVEELSKLDH
-167 GFVISRSLAER
+167 GIVISRSLAER
-178 LYGSAK
+178 LFGSAK
-184 AAIGKEIRHRMIFTD
+184 AAIGKDITHSFFIE
-199 DKIGEYEWVS
+199 EEWVTS
-209 SSHIQGVVED
+209 YRICGVVED
-219 VHVSDTSFDTWRVYW
+219 VHVSEISFDTWQRYVP
-234 GTPDCPLI
+234 TTDNPLR
-242 YAHSQLVIR
+242 YVHSQLLIR
-251 LKPDAD
+251 LRPNVN
-257 VRRFVEEQNFRLR
+257 VRRFVEEQNFRLQ

-294 FASPMLSYDFNLSVA
+294 FASPMLSYDFNQSVA
-309 TALFFLINLCL
+309 TAIFFLINLCL

-340 RAFGATRW
+340 RAFGATRG

-357 GFVLTTLSMIITSI
+357 GFVLTTLSMFITSI
-371 LYLNYVKTGLGSLC
+371 LYLNYVKTGLGELC

-411 GIVYLVI
+411 GIVYVI
-418 LIVVSIGITI
+418 ICIVVSIGIAI
-428 PAWNICRTKPVEAL
+428 PAWNIVRTKVVKAL
-442 REE
+442 RDE